1 MVGDVSGV
9 VIDVLGVVVKVFVS
23 GVDVSDLLNILLFG
37 LVGDLFFIL
46 SIFVLCYKILL
57 MW

>member
-46 SIFVLCYKILL
+46 SIFGVML
-57 MW
+57 